1 MDRTDD
7 TKEIMLGARR
17 EWLRRAHVMIENPP
31 KSRDTWLR
39 ERRDLDEIAIRA
51 RLHSPALF
59 QVIPDF
65 FLALRGDKPFHEE
78 VKELERE
85 MARLEKLYLAN
96 SADGQQRE
104 RRGKRKQKPPSSHD
118 EKVLTVIRSHPT
130 LKGLA
135 YCRVLARA
143 DVEPPMPWIKKGCP
157 RSYENAY
164 KKRPTFDDPID
175 WKAYIRREKSRLS
188 KRLQKHLETKSS
200 TISRTR
206 ITRDESEFL

>member
-1 MDRTDD
+1 MDRPDNTR
-7 TKEIMLGARR
+7 EIVLGARR
-17 EWLRRAHVMIENPP
+17 EWLRRAHVLIENPP
-31 KSRDTWLR
+31 KSRDTFLR

-65 FLALRGDKPFHEE
+65 FSALMGEKPFHEE
-78 VKELERE
+78 VRELEQD
-85 MARLEKLYLAN
+85 MARLENLYLDN
-96 SADGQQRE
+96 STDRQQRE
-104 RRGKRKQKPPSSHD
+104 RRAKRKPKPPSPHD
-118 EKVLTVIRSHPT
+118 EKVLIVIRHHPT

-135 YCRVLARA
+135 YCRALARA

-164 KKRPTFDDPID
+164 KQRPTFYDPID

-188 KRLQKHLETKSS
+188 KRLQKSCG
-200 TISRTR
+200 
-206 ITRDESEFL
+206 D